1 MILAKPLKIV
11 VMDDDEVLGAV
22 LCKTLAAEGHD
33 AQSAPDG
40 RVGLSLLAH
49 CRADVAIVD
58 IFMPGKDGFAV
69 IGEIRRNHPEV
80 GIIAISGYDETDEG
94 DVLIEA
100 QKRGADTGLAKPFN
114 RSTVLAAIERVT
126 SRHRVV

>member
-1 MILAKPLKIV
+1 VILAKSLKIV
-11 VMDDDEVLGAV
+11 VIDDDEVLGAV
-22 LCKTLAAEGHD
+22 LCRSLAAEGHD
-33 AQSAPDG
+33 ALAALDG
-40 RVGLSLLAH
+40 REGLELLAQD
-49 CRADVAIVD
+49 RADVAIVD

-69 IGEIRRNHPEV
+69 IGEIRRSHPEV

-114 RSTVLAAIERVT
+114 RTTVLAAIQRVT